1 MMDRSLGLAE
11 ELLLLALN
19 ERKGTVLVSAS
30 LALPYGLAG
39 AALVELAGAGLV
51 RVDEKKLIA
60 AEGGS
65 ARDVVLDGI
74 LEMMRSSKRVRSA
87 EHWVGRIGRSSRK
100 LKETLLDRLVQKGI
114 LESEEGR
121 LLWIFTTH
129 HYPEADS
136 RPELEIRERV
146 RSAVLGGALPD
157 ERTSALIALVH
168 ACDLVGEI
176 FPKEE
181 RREAKKRAKQI
192 AESQAIGSA
201 VAAAVDAV
209 KTAVVLAATAAS
221 S

>member
-1 MMDRSLGLAE
+1 MMDRSLSLAE

-19 ERKGTVLVSAS
+19 ERKGTILLSAS

-39 AALVELAGAGLV
+39 ASLIELAAAGLV
-51 RVDEKKLIA
+51 RVDEKKLIPA
-60 AEGGS
+60 GSGS
-65 ARDVVLDGI
+65 ARDMVLDGI
-74 LEMMRSSKRVRSA
+74 LETMRSSKRVRSA

-121 LLWIFTTH
+121 LLWVFPTRR
-129 HYPEADS
+129 YPEADA
-136 RPELEIRERV
+136 RPEQEIRSRL
-146 RSAVLGGALPD
+146 RSAVLGGAPPD

-168 ACDLVGEI
+168 ACDLVGAI
-176 FPKEE
+176 FQKEE
-181 RREAKKRAKQI
+181 RREAKKRARQI

-201 VAAAVDAV
+201 VVAAVDAV
-209 KTAVVLAATAAS
+209 KTAVVAAAAAGS